1 MLGTKVYTLISTFTK
16 EEIKEFELYVCSPF
30 FTSGKNYPTEKLIL
44 LVRIVTEAY
53 PDLQNGNLDRK
64 NIYKK
69 LYGSKPYK
77 DSTIRNLLSDLK
89 ELAEGYLKECRA
101 KRNDFER
108 EHNLLIELFNRKLDK
123 EFSKQLNYCYKLLE
137 SREQNSEYYY
147 DRFRTTDYL
156 SFFKGRKLNKNQT
169 ELQDAYKDFNSFYLI
184 RALQQFI
191 LMVNMGNLI
200 KFEFRIPMYNEVM
213 NHIETNINDYSN
225 IPGIIIYYTLIR
237 MLSLKEE
244 KYFFELKQHLH
255 RFEDRLEVIDRNNI
269 YICLGNFC
277 LEEIIK
283 GNVKYHRE
291 KFMIDKAYLA
301 SGLIY
306 GKHFFHLNLFMGMSM
321 NALDLEEYEWTEDFV
336 TNNIAHVAP
345 EMQAFAENYI
355 FAELYYRKKS
365 YEDSL
370 KRLAFIKIE
379 NPYNKQLI
387 RNLTLKIYYEL
398 DYLDEAMAMAE
409 TSLKFLNVSEVEDF
423 TGRDDLLLFIK
434 YYISFI
440 KLASKDK
447 AGIAEEKTLLYM
459 KIEKTRHFRNRQ
471 WLLDRL
477 AHC

>member
-1 MLGTKVYTLISTFTK
+1 MLGTKLFKLINTFTK
-16 EEIKEFELYVCSPF
+16 EEIREFGLFVSSPF
-30 FTSGKNYPTEKLIL
+30 FTSGKNYPTEKLIM
-44 LVRIVTEAY
+44 LVNIIIEAY
-53 PDLQNGNLDRK
+53 PDFQNGNLDRK
-64 NIYKK
+64 KIYKK

-77 DSTIRNLLSDLK
+77 DSTIRNLFSDLK

-123 EFSKQLNYCYKLLE
+123 EFSKQLDFCYKLLE
-137 SREQNSEYYY
+137 IREINSEYYY

-156 SFFKGRKLNKNQT
+156 SFFKGRKLNKNQI
-169 ELQDAYKDFNSFYLI
+169 EIQDAYQDFNRFYLI

-200 KFEFRIPMYNEVM
+200 KSDFKVPMYNEVM
-213 NHIETNINDYSN
+213 NHIETNVNDYGE

-237 MLSLKEE
+237 MLSLKED
-244 KYFFELKQHLH
+244 KYFFELKQLLY

-269 YICLGNFC
+269 FICLGNFC
-277 LEEIIK
+277 LEEITK

-291 KFMIDKAYLA
+291 KFEIDKAYLA

-321 NALDLEEYEWTEDFV
+321 NALDLGEYEWTEDFLK
-336 TNNIAHVAP
+336 NNIAHVAP

-365 YEDSL
+365 YSDSL

-398 DYLDEAMAMAE
+398 GYIDEAMAMAE
-409 TSLKFLNVSEVEDF
+409 TSLKFLSVSEVEDF

-440 KLASKDK
+440 KLASKDT
-447 AGIAEEKTLLYM
+447 AEISEEKNLLYM
-459 KIEKTRHFRNRQ
+459 KIENTRHFRNRQ
-471 WLLDRL
+471 WLLDKL

>member
-1 MLGTKVYTLISTFTK
+1 MLGTKVFILISTFTK

-44 LVRIVTEAY
+44 LVSIIAESF
-53 PDLQNGNLDRK
+53 PDLKNGNLDRK
-64 NIYKK
+64 QIYKK

-77 DSTIRNLLSDLK
+77 DSNIRNLFSDLK
-89 ELAEGYLKECRA
+89 ELAEGYLKEGRA
-101 KRNDFER
+101 KCNDFER

-123 EFSKQLNYCYKLLE
+123 EFSKQLNFCYKLLE
-137 SREQNSEYYY
+137 GRELNSEYYY

-156 SFFKGRKLNKNQT
+156 SFFKGRKLNLNQM
-169 ELQDAYKDFNSFYLI
+169 EVQDAYKDFNCFYLI

-200 KFEFRIPMYNEVM
+200 KFDFRIPMYNEVM
-213 NHIETNINDYSN
+213 NHIETNINDYKN

-244 KYFFELKQHLH
+244 KYFFELKQQLH
-255 RFEDRLEVIDRNNI
+255 RFENKLDVIDRNNL

-277 LEEIIK
+277 LEEITK
-283 GNVKYHRE
+283 GNANYHRE
-291 KFMIDKAYLA
+291 KFENDKAYLA

-306 GKHFFHLNLFMGMSM
+306 GKHFFHLNLFMSMSM
-321 NALDLEEYEWTEDFV
+321 NALDLGEYEWTENFV
-336 TNNIAHVAP
+336 LNNIAHVAP
-345 EMQAFAENYI
+345 EMQEFAENYI
-355 FAELYYRKKS
+355 FAELYYRKNS

-398 DYLDEAMAMAE
+398 GYLDEAMAMAE

-440 KLASKDK
+440 KLVSKDTPE
-447 AGIAEEKTLLYM
+447 IAELKTLLHM
-459 KIEKTRHFRNRQ
+459 KIEKTKHFRNRQ
-471 WLLDRL
+471 WLLDKL
-477 AHC
+477 AHG